1 MNFLKRIKPGFL
13 KDYIFIVLVILYVF
27 GPLEFFASFIPT
39 IWSLPS
45 IFIVS
50 GIVWRAIEARLSKQC
65 VKSDGKAI
73 FISGCDSGFGFGLAK
88 RMAGKG

>member
-13 KDYIFIVLVILYVF
+13 KDYIFIVLVLLYVL
-27 GPLEFFASFIPT
+27 GPLEFFAAFIPT
-39 IWSLPS
+39 IWSLPA
-45 IFIVS
+45 IFILS
-50 GIVWRAIEARLSKQC
+50 GLVWRALEAKLSRQR

-73 FISGCDSGFGFGLAK
+73 FISGCDSGFGFGVSK